1 MGRAKYIAG
10 KSKRN
15 RFVRK
20 IFNAC
25 RIHFC
30 LLYQCARFDLKRNRK
45 PCFSFDY
52 SCGHNCFCRNFCFEI
67 IGVSF
72 CKILGKEKIKKTK
85 HLCAGW
91 AWLFKQRFGWL
102 PFFFLPTMQALS
114 SLRLSRGL
122 GWGNCP
128 GICGARGVE
137 GYFLLFQHRI

>member
-72 CKILGKEKIKKTK
+72 CKILGKEKNQENETLVRWVGMAI
-85 HLCAGW
+85 
-91 AWLFKQRFGWL
+91 
-102 PFFFLPTMQALS
+102 QAAV
-114 SLRLSRGL
+114 
-122 GWGNCP
+122 WVV
-128 GICGARGVE
+128 A
-137 GYFLLFQHRI
+137 FLLFADNAGIKLTSVITGLGLGELSWHLRRKRC